1 MKYLFLIIVI
11 FFVTA
16 AGCKKSHQR
25 NDYLPVLIALHRVE
39 CDELNKWGIEF
50 TVSDTSIY
58 TFRGIAFDKI
68 MTKNP
73 DAKLIAYYEDLN
85 QKLAAMEY
93 FMDDEEKLKFRE
105 EYRNE
110 YLKPCR

>member
-1 MKYLFLIIVI
+1 MLAI
-11 FFVTA
+11 A
-16 AGCKKSHQR
+16 AGCKESHQR
-25 NDYLPVLIALHRVE
+25 ENYLPVLKALHSVE
-39 CDELNKWGIEF
+39 CEELKKWGIEF

-73 DAKLIAYYEDLN
+73 DAKRIAYYEDLS

-93 FMDDEEKLKFRE
+93 FMDDEEKLVYKEDFRK
-105 EYRNE
+105 EYIT
-110 YLKPCR
+110 PCR

>member
-1 MKYLFLIIVI
+1 MFIFLLLI
-11 FFVTA
+11 FVSA
-16 AGCKKSHQR
+16 CKESHQR
-25 NDYLPVLIALHRVE
+25 DDYLPVLIALHRVE
-39 CDELNKWGIEF
+39 CEELKKWGIEF

-68 MTKNP
+68 MTKDP

-93 FMDDEEKLKFRE
+93 FMDESEKLKYKEDF
-105 EYRNE
+105 RNE
-110 YLKPCR
+110 YIIPCR